1 MAIEMDEIVKARLGD
16 ELEKELK
23 KNANFLQKQ
32 LEWRDAANRFEGM
45 VSMTH
50 EQWLALQEI
59 EEVFLEY
66 NASYGEAAYR
76 QGLSDGISIGV
87 EQEADG
93 RKSVLALEDMTNLIS
108 VYDAIRQLKKV
119 LLGRMDEHWE
129 DAGAFRVFE
138 YVFNV
143 IDNATCSKIQFL
155 GKDEA
160 IEVVTGVLDDETM
173 EPGEKARL
181 LLGME

>member
-1 MAIEMDEIVKARLGD
+1 MTIEIDEIVKARIG
-16 ELEKELK
+16 EVLEKDLK
-23 KNANFLQKQ
+23 ENAHFLQKQ
-32 LEWRDAANRFEGM
+32 EEWRDAANRFEAM

-50 EQWLALQEI
+50 EQWLALQQVEEI
-59 EEVFLEY
+59 FVEY
-66 NASYGEAAYR
+66 SASYGEAAYR
-76 QGLSDGISIGV
+76 RGLSDGILVGV

-93 RKSVLALEDMTNLIS
+93 KKSVLTLEDMTNLIF
-108 VYDAIRQLKKV
+108 VYDAVRQLKKV

-143 IDNATCSKIQFL
+143 IYNATCSKIRFL
-155 GKDEA
+155 GEDEA
-160 IEVVTGVLDDETM
+160 IEIVTGVLADETM
-173 EPGEKARL
+173 KPEEKARQ